1 MIAGKVI
8 ESTVNSFLVECDDNK
23 LRNCSIKGKILK
35 ESLGYYNPLCPGD
48 NVEIEIDPLDFG
60 KGQIVNLKKRKN
72 AFSRFNQKGKN
83 LQLIASNIDNLICVT
98 TPRNPPFRPR
108 FVDRVLVQGAV
119 ERINTIIVVNKI
131 DLELSVDDE
140 LRIREWERLGYTVFK
155 VSARKKSGLDKLTA
169 VLENKLSVLVGQSG
183 VGKSSI
189 INALDGTVNLKTGE
203 LSIKH
208 DRGAHTTTKGVL
220 LHINFQN
227 IKFDLIDTPGVRN
240 FIPGGIDSTDLIHFF
255 PEMAGLWGQCSYGA
269 SCTHTTESGCKI
281 QEAIYSGVILEDR
294 FESYLN
300 LKEELEEEK
309 QKMGFGKKIKK

>member
-8 ESTVNSFLVECDDNK
+8 EATVNSFLVECEDNK

-35 ESLGYYNPLCPGD
+35 ESLGFYNPLCPGD
-48 NVEIEIDPLDFG
+48 NVEIELDGLDSG
-60 KGQIVNLKKRKN
+60 KGQIVNLKERKN

-83 LQLIASNIDNLICVT
+83 LQLIASNIDNLICVS

-108 FVDRVLVQGAV
+108 FVDRVLVQGSV
-119 ERINTIIVVNKI
+119 GKINTVIVINKI

-155 VSARKKSGLDKLTA
+155 ISAREKKGLEPLA
-169 VLENKLSVLVGQSG
+169 SILENKLSVLVGQSG

-189 INALDGTVNLKTGE
+189 INALDSSVNLKTGE
-203 LSIKH
+203 LSLKH

-220 LHINFQN
+220 LHLNFQDK
-227 IKFDLIDTPGVRN
+227 KFDLIDTPGVRN
-240 FIPGGIDSTDLIHFF
+240 FIPGGVDSTDLIHYF
-255 PEMAGLWGQCSYGA
+255 PEMDSLWGQCSYGA

-309 QKMGFGKKIKK
+309 QKMGFGRKIKK